1 MVSVF
6 RTWSVI
12 FLLFII
18 VIFIV
23 VIHLFNHHFYLI
35 AIIII
40 IFFFLVVIVFLLAIT
55 LFFTLRWRCRLRGR
69 LSGFSER
76 LAGSGPFGVAAPGLH
91 GRPSFVGVIVIVFC
105 FIDGKLRASL
115 ISIC

>member
-1 MVSVF
+1 MF
-6 RTWSVI
+6 RAWSVI
-12 FLLFII
+12 FLLFFII
-18 VIFIV
+18 VIIVVV

-40 IFFFLVVIVFLLAIT
+40 FFLVVIVFLLAIT
-55 LFFTLRWRCRLRGR
+55 FFFTLRWRCRLRGR

-76 LAGSGPFGVAAPGLH
+76 LAGSGPFGVAASGLH

-105 FIDGKLRASL
+105 FIDG
-115 ISIC
+115 